1 MYEGGGCMNFEDVYK
16 RYYRDVYYFLLS
28 MSSNPELSEE
38 LTQETFYRA
47 LKNIHNMCLCTGG
60 AACESHGRMR
70 SNGLG

>member
-1 MYEGGGCMNFEDVYK
+1 MNFEDVYK

-47 LKNIHNMCLCTGG
+47 LKNIQYVPMYRRGCL
-60 AACESHGRMR
+60 
-70 SNGLG
+70 